1 MKAIIWTKYGNE
13 EVLELQDVPIPKLG
27 KNDVLVKVKATSVNR
42 TDCAMLTARMF
53 IMRLQTGLFGPK
65 IPVLGTEFSGVVE
78 KVGDD
83 VTQYKEGDKV
93 FGFNDEGVQSQAE
106 YLVIDENSPM
116 AKMPENISF
125 IEAATSLEGAH
136 YAINFINKVSIKSGN
151 KILVNGGTGG
161 IGSAIIQLLKLK
173 DVTITATCRSEHFS
187 IVESLG
193 AHKVI
198 DYTTEDFTTL
208 EEKFDFVF
216 DAVGKSSFSRCKPIM
231 KDKAI
236 YISSELGP
244 HFENP
249 FLAIVAPIVSGKRV
263 KFPLPLN
270 KKASVK
276 LMRDLLYRGGYK
288 PLIDKTYPLAKT
300 ADAYHYVLQGLKV
313 GNVGIEV
320 SGSDFPLTTDQ
331 H

>member
-1 MKAIIWTKYGNE
+1 MNAIIWTKYGNE
-13 EVLELQDVPIPKLG
+13 EVLELREVPIPKMG
-27 KNDVLVKVKATSVNR
+27 TNDILVKVKAASVNR

-65 IPVLGTEFSGVVE
+65 IPVLGTEFSGIVE
-78 KVGDD
+78 KVGEG
-83 VTQYKEGDKV
+83 VTQYQEGDKV
-93 FGFNDEGVQSQAE
+93 FGFNDEGVQAQAE
-106 YLVIDENSPM
+106 FLVISENKPM
-116 AKMPENISF
+116 AKMPENITF

-136 YAINFINKVSIKSGN
+136 YGINFINKVPIKQGS

-161 IGSAIIQLLKLK
+161 IGSAIIQLLKNK

-187 IVESLG
+187 IIESLG

-198 DYTTEDFTTL
+198 DYTTDDFTLL
-208 EEKFDFVF
+208 EEKFDYVF

-231 KDKAI
+231 KPKAT

-249 FLAIVAPIVSGKRV
+249 FLAIISPVVNGKRV

-276 LMRDLLYRGGYK
+276 LMRDLLYRGDFK
-288 PLIDKTYPLAKT
+288 PLIDRTYPLAKT
-300 ADAYHYVLQGLKV
+300 AEAYNYVLQGLKV
-313 GNVGIEV
+313 GNVGIEID
-320 SGSDFPLTTDQ
+320 GSELP
-331 H
+331 